1 MPLITDHEAMHIA
14 PTPAPPIQRNPDMH
28 FGFCATCQRDIYLH
42 DMQRVDEA
50 IRYFDVLE
58 AYRCPACNQVLL
70 PF

>member
-1 MPLITDHEAMHIA
+1 MPLATTALIEAPT
-14 PTPAPPIQRNPDMH
+14 PTPAPPVQRNPDIH
-28 FGFCATCQRDIYLH
+28 FGFCAHCQRDIYLH

-58 AYRCPACNQVLL
+58 AYRCPTCNQVLL

>member
-1 MPLITDHEAMHIA
+1 MPLATTQLIEA
-14 PTPAPPIQRNPDMH
+14 PTPTPTPPVAKPMH
-28 FGFCATCQRDIYLH
+28 FGFCAHCQRDIYLA

-50 IRYFDVLE
+50 IRYFNVLE